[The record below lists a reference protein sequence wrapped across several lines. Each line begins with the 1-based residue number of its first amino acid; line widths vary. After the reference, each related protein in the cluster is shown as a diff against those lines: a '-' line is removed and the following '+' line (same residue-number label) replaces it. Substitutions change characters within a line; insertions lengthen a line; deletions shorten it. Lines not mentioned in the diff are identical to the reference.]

1 MSDPLTNPDRDEE
14 HRRRRD
20 TPSSAIGPDG
30 KEVAAV
36 LYGGDVSELEDED
49 SDDTDEPTLFD

>member
-20 TPSSAIGPDG
+20 LGEEDETDG
-30 KEVAAV
+30 LDVAEK
-36 LYGGDVSELEDED
+36 LYGGLPTD
-49 SDDTDEPTLFD
+49 SDKIDPDTDAE

>member
-20 TPSSAIGPDG
+20 LGDEEDRDG
-30 KEVAAV
+30 LDVAEK
-36 LYGGDVSELEDED
+36 LYGGLPTD
-49 SDDTDEPTLFD
+49 SDKIDQDDGAQ

>member
-20 TPSSAIGPDG
+20 LGDEEDRDG
-30 KEVAAV
+30 LDVAEK
-36 LYGGDVSELEDED
+36 LYGGLPTN
-49 SDDTDEPTLFD
+49 SDKIDPDTDAE